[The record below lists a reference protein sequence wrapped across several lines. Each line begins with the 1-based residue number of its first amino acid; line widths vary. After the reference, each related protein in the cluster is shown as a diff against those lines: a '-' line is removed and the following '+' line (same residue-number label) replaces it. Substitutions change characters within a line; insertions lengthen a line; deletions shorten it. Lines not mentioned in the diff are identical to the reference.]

1 MTLTLTRALEI
12 YIKLI
17 PFEEEKALQLARQ
30 LWAFDGHPIE
40 QQTQRKTRSS
50 DAGTSLIVIA

>member
-17 PFEEEKALQLARQ
+17 PVEEDQAFQLARQ

-40 QQTQRKTRSS
+40 QQTQRKTRSN
-50 DAGTSLIVIA
+50 DAGTSLT